1 MHLHFPD
8 TDPYMPNFGELPF
21 VFSAPD
27 LDRLAIHRH
36 DDVQYAALRADS
48 TTRFVPV
55 CGDDNILLAD
65 GVTPLLMDVTT
76 VQPVLAEAHCTV
88 LLGSFQGHP
97 HLAIGLSAGVVLSND
112 KLTLTNLRPQFG
124 VLDHGTLALLGYA
137 RAMVHWHLQN
147 RYCGKCGAPTH
158 SRHAGH
164 ELHCSRCGN
173 ILYPRINPAIIVLVT
188 HRDRCLL
195 GRQKSANRYS
205 TLAGFVE
212 PGENLEA
219 CVRREVREETNIRVA
234 CMQYRASQPWPYPGS
249 LMLGFHAQ
257 AENTDIHCNDGELAE
272 ARWFSRAAIIQGLR
286 NNSLTL
292 STPQSISHWLLRE
305 WFEETGEFTLAN
317 FNPVD
322 THDARS

>member
-1 MHLHFPD
+1 
-8 TDPYMPNFGELPF
+8 MPNFGELPF